1 MAEAAPIL
9 LDMATRSVSGATLR
23 ERMGI
28 GAMRLAVRLFLK
40 RGIRGVGYVLRGI
53 ATVLPSDR
61 WVVAVFADDERFMF
75 PYGDRYWCTLFDE
88 DHVYSVTIE
97 AFVAAARELD
107 YVFIDCGANYGY
119 WSVRTTCA
127 RAGRQV
133 AVAIEASGETVRILK
148 RNAALNGDRF
158 AVHHRAIAETSG
170 QKLPLYG
177 SSKHEQRSLDQGES
191 GGGVLEIVETLAID
205 DLGLAERGKPL
216 VLKLDVEGFE
226 PQAMAGA
233 ARSLAGDALVIYEDH
248 GRDRSHATSR
258 FMQDQGLRL
267 FQLVDGSAFAEI
279 RSLAELDKVKV
290 HATEGY
296 DFLATRSPFW
306 IDFLKGRGAPSM
318 AA

>member
-9 LDMATRSVSGATLR
+9 LDMATRSVGGATAR

-28 GAMRLAVRLFLK
+28 AAMRLAARFFLK
-40 RGIRGVGYVLRGI
+40 RGIRGLGYALRGI
-53 ATVLPSDR
+53 AAVLPSDR
-61 WVVAVFADDERFMF
+61 WVVAVFAEDERFTF
-75 PYGDRYWCTLFDE
+75 PYGDRYWSTLFDE
-88 DHVYSVTIE
+88 DHVYSVSIE
-97 AFVAAARELD
+97 AFVAAARGLH

-119 WSVRTTCA
+119 WSVRTSCT
-127 RAGRQV
+127 RAGRQE
-133 AVAIEASGETVRILK
+133 AVAIEASGETVLVLK
-148 RNAALNGDRF
+148 RNAALNDNRF

-170 QKLPLYG
+170 TKLPLYG

-191 GGGVLEIVETLAID
+191 GGGVLEVVETLAID
-205 DLGLAERGKPL
+205 DLGKAESGRPL

-233 ARSLAGDALVIYEDH
+233 SRSLAGDALVIYEDH
-248 GRDRSHATSR
+248 GRDRSHAASR

-267 FQLVDGSAFAEI
+267 FQVIDGPAFAEI
-279 RSLAELDKVKV
+279 RNLAELDRVKV

-296 DFLATRSPFW
+296 DFFATRSPFW
-306 IDFLKGRGAPSM
+306 IDFLEGRGSTSI